1 MARAKTRKPPR
12 KAQHR
17 TKARKKSA
25 SRKKPILRKKP
36 AARKRPASKRKRVL
50 KKKPARRAPVRRA
63 AVRKRT
69 VRREAVRGTTSARS
83 TARRRRN
90 PVEAELGPF
99 AARPGLGPESGGQ
112 SGDIQG
118 LSTAEVADAESVEE
132 LAEEG
137 QAFEA
142 ELIDAVENA
151 PEGEVRTRE
160 VPEDDVPE
168 EYLDEEN

>member
-1 MARAKTRKPPR
+1 MARAKTRKPSR
-12 KAQHR
+12 KAHRR
-17 TKARKKSA
+17 TKARKKSV

-36 AARKRPASKRKRVL
+36 ASRKKPGSKRKRVL
-50 KKKPARRAPVRRA
+50 KKKPARRAPARRKA
-63 AVRKRT
+63 APRK
-69 VRREAVRGTTSARS
+69 TSARS

-90 PVEAELGPF
+90 PVEAELGAF

-118 LSTAEVADAESVEE
+118 LSAAEVADAESVEE

-151 PEGEVRTRE
+151 PDGEVRTRE

-168 EYLDEEN
+168 EYLDEE

>member
-1 MARAKTRKPPR
+1 MAKKKTRKPPK
-12 KAQHR
+12 KAKR
-17 TKARKKSA
+17 STKARQKPPARKKRV
-25 SRKKPILRKKP
+25 SRKTPKKRPGRRTRARRP
-36 AARKRPASKRKRVL
+36 AAR
-50 KKKPARRAPVRRA
+50 KKPARRAPVRR
-63 AVRKRT
+63 RT
-69 VRREAVRGTTSARS
+69 RREASLETPA
-83 TARRRRN
+83 ARR
-90 PVEAELGPF
+90 
-99 AARPGLGPESGGQ
+99 GLGPDSAGQ

-118 LSTAEVADAESVEE
+118 LPETEIADAESVEE

-168 EYLDEEN
+168 EYLDED

>member
-1 MARAKTRKPPR
+1 MARAKTRKPPH
-12 KAQHR
+12 KAHRR
-17 TKARKKSA
+17 TKARKKSV

-36 AARKRPASKRKRVL
+36 ASTKRPASKRRRVL
-50 KKKPARRAPVRRA
+50 KKKPARRAPARLKAARR
-63 AVRKRT
+63 K
-69 VRREAVRGTTSARS
+69 TSARS
-83 TARRRRN
+83 SARRRGN
-90 PVEAELGPF
+90 PVETELGTF
-99 AARPGLGPESGGQ
+99 AAQPGLGPESGGQ

-118 LSTAEVADAESVEE
+118 LSAAEVADAESVEE

-151 PEGEVRTRE
+151 PEGELRTRE

>member
-1 MARAKTRKPPR
+1 MARAKTRKPLR

-25 SRKKPILRKKP
+25 SRKRPILRKKP
-36 AARKRPASKRKRVL
+36 ASKKSPASKRKRVP
-50 KKKPARRAPVRRA
+50 KKKAARRAPAPRKA
-63 AVRKRT
+63 APRK
-69 VRREAVRGTTSARS
+69 ASARS

-90 PVEAELGPF
+90 PVESELGAF
-99 AARPGLGPESGGQ
+99 GTQRGLGPEAGGQ

-118 LSTAEVADAESVEE
+118 LSAASVADAESVEE

-168 EYLDEEN
+168 EYLEED